1 MAKRTKED
9 YEALI
14 QEHMAK
20 LQCSREEAIDLI
32 ACDDEIDRGNK
43 ELFALTKEQKE
54 NIRKLTKADKDPE
67 AKRTVKRER
76 KIDEDKAHVFD
87 ILRIP
92 LEGFAL
98 NGEVQNLTCKNEAEI
113 SFTYNGADYTVKLTK
128 HRAKKA

>member
-1 MAKRTKED
+1 MAKRTQKE

-14 QEHMAK
+14 QKHMAT
-20 LQCSREEAIDLI
+20 LQCSRDEAIDLI
-32 ACDDEIDRGNK
+32 ACDDEIDKGNTD
-43 ELFALTKEQKE
+43 LFALSDEQKK
-54 NIRKLTKADKDPE
+54 IVRQVTKADRDPE

-98 NGEVQNLTCKNEAEI
+98 NGEIQNLTCKNEAEI